1 MTAATLKSL
10 VTHNFSLKVLALC
23 AACGLWFNIAS
34 EPELS
39 TIISIPVDYKNS
51 PKDLVISSSPVD
63 SVEVEARG
71 PASRLGAMQEARTAA
86 VIDFSSVHSPG
97 ERTFTLGGDQVRT
110 PRGVTL
116 LRVIPEQLR
125 FRFEHQITG
134 KVQVEVVYSGA
145 LPAGLT
151 IAGVTV
157 APPELVVTGPE
168 SHVRDAHNA
177 RTDPFDLTKVLK
189 DPEQDLA
196 TYIGDPELRTAS
208 TPRVQVTVRVQ
219 GKAGAEQK
227 AR

>member
-10 VTHNFSLKVLALC
+10 VTHNFGLKVLALC

-51 PKDLVISSSPVD
+51 PKDLVISSTPVD

-97 ERTFTLGGDQVRT
+97 ERTFTLTGDQVRP

-134 KVQVEVVYSGA
+134 KVQVDVAYSGQ
-145 LPAGLT
+145 LPPGLS
-151 IAGVTV
+151 IAQVIV
-157 APPELVVTGPE
+157 DPAELVVTGPE
-168 SHVRDAHNA
+168 SHVRETHKA
-177 RTDPFDLTKVLK
+177 RTDPFDLSRVVK
-189 DPEQDLA
+189 DPEQVLA

-208 TPRVQVTVRVQ
+208 TPRVKVRVRV
-219 GKAGAEQK
+219 APTAH
-227 AR
+227 